1 MDMYDQPTEP
11 QVPRPEDEVSL
22 EASLPSASNVYEE
35 QPTMQVTQ
43 AGTLPPSEPNFVPSL
58 AEQPTM
64 QATQMGTFP
73 MSESGFT
80 PSLAEQPTVIQQR
93 AARRRFMGKSLA
105 GLIGVGGA
113 ALVGGVAL
121 GEWLT
126 HGGAQNLNNLIHGNA
141 AVASNVQTGHLLR
154 KAGFGANANEVSMY
168 SNLGFQGAVD
178 RLLNYQQVDDGA
190 LESRLQTLNLNLA
203 TPTDQQ
209 RWWLL
214 RMAWT
219 QRPLLEK
226 MTLFWHGV
234 LVSSFRKVGG
244 RNGYPRMIIQNNFL
258 RTHAFD
264 TFDNILLGI
273 TADPAMLVY
282 LDLTTSTKAHPN
294 ENYARELMELMTVG
308 VANYTQQDVFAGA
321 AALTGWH
328 VRGNTSY
335 YNPQNHSTLPVHFM
349 GQTGSFDY
357 KDIVRILTNHPAA
370 PWFISHKLFTFFV
383 YENPSTDDLK
393 PLVDAY
399 VQSGHNMGAVMR
411 AMLLSPQFLSAKA
424 YRSRLKSP
432 VEFTVGAYR
441 ALGIQGDGMGL
452 PAITTLMGQ
461 TLFDPPNVAGWPG
474 DKVSANWLNS
484 GTWMTRLNYI
494 DILLARGTAGRPAKA
509 APLIDLQR
517 MVNENNVSSPEQFV
531 DHFASFLLDNP
542 LPDERRSQVL
552 DYFTASG
559 NAGKTSITLTGG
571 KAYPLNRVRG
581 ALYLMMSSP
590 EYQLN

>member
-1 MDMYDQPTEP
+1 MHHMDMYDQPTEP
-11 QVPRPEDEVSL
+11 RVPRSTDEMPMDTLQPVANPAY
-22 EASLPSASNVYEE
+22 EAPDI
-35 QPTMQVTQ
+35 
-43 AGTLPPSEPNFVPSL
+43 
-58 AEQPTM
+58 
-64 QATQMGTFP
+64 QATQVGIFP
-73 MSESGFT
+73 ASGASFSS
-80 PSLAEQPTVIQQR
+80 SLADQPTITQKS
-93 AARRRFMGKSLA
+93 AARRKFMGKSLA

-121 GEWLT
+121 GEWLN
-126 HGGAQNLNNLIHGNA
+126 HGGTQSLNNLIHGNS
-141 AVASNVQTGHLLR
+141 AVASSVQTGHLLR
-154 KAGFGANANEVSMY
+154 KAGFGANASDISTY

-178 RLLNYQQVDDGA
+178 RLLNYQQVDDSDMENRLKA
-190 LESRLQTLNLNLA
+190 LNIDLTK
-203 TPTDQQ
+203 PTDQQ

-244 RNGYPRMIIQNNFL
+244 PKAYQRMIIQNNFF
-258 RTHAFD
+258 REHAFD

-273 TADPAMLVY
+273 TADPAMLFY
-282 LDLTTSTKAHPN
+282 LDLTTSTKTHPN
-294 ENYARELMELMTVG
+294 ENYARELMELFTVG

-321 AALTGWH
+321 AALTGWR
-328 VRGNTSY
+328 VRGNTSF
-335 YNPQNHSTLPVHFM
+335 YNPNNHSNLPVHFM
-349 GQTGSFDY
+349 GQTGSFTY
-357 KDIVRILTNHPAA
+357 KDVVRILANHPAT
-370 PWFISHKLFTFFV
+370 PGFICRKLFTFFA
-383 YENPSTDDLK
+383 YENPSADDLK
-393 PLVDAY
+393 PLIDAY

-411 AMLLSPQFLSAKA
+411 ALLLSPQFSSAKA

-441 ALGIQGDGMGL
+441 SLGILGDGQGL
-452 PAITTLMGQ
+452 PAITTIMGQ

-474 DKVSANWLNS
+474 DKVSASWLNS

-494 DILLARGTAGRPAKA
+494 DILLARGAVTGRGAKA
-509 APLIDLQR
+509 APLINLQG
-517 MVNENNVSSPEQFV
+517 MVNEQSLSSPEQFV
-531 DHFASFLLDNP
+531 DHFSSLMLDNP
-542 LPDERRSQVL
+542 LPDDRRSQVL

-559 NAGKTSITLTGG
+559 NAGKTSITLTSG

-581 ALYLMMSSP
+581 ALYLMMASP